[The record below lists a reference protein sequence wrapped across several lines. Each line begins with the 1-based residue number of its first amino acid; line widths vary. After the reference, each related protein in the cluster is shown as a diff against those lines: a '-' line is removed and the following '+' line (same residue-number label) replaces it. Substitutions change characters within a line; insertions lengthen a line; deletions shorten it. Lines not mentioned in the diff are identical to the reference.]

1 MKDESRILALER
13 LNRNLQKEVE
23 RLEKELK
30 EAWDAAFE
38 YRGKALRHEYTLDH
52 MESNDDL

>member
-13 LNRNLQKEVE
+13 LNRNLQKEVK

-38 YRGKALRHEYTLDH
+38 YRDQARKSEYTLDH
-52 MESNDDL
+52 MESNYDL